1 MFRQLTHV
9 LYAHWQLIL
18 SLSMVL
24 MVGLTLALPWALVRL
39 PADYFSQPRR
49 HVARKTGW
57 RGLLHQLLAF
67 LKNVVG
73 ALLVCAG
80 LLMLITPGPGFMSV
94 VAGLTLMNFPGKF
107 RFERW
112 LAARPGV
119 RPAINWLRHRAHVPP
134 FEP

>member
-1 MFRQLTHV
+1 MFRQLIQM
-9 LYAHWQLIL
+9 LYDHWWLIL
-18 SLSMVL
+18 MVSLLL

-49 HVARKTGW
+49 HPARQTGW
-57 RGLLHQLLAF
+57 PGVLHRLLSFA
-67 LKNVVG
+67 KNVVG
-73 ALLVCAG
+73 GLLVCAG
-80 LLMLITPGPGFMSV
+80 LLMLVTPGPGFMSI

-119 RPAINWLRHRAHVPP
+119 RPAINWLRHQAHTPP